1 ARATPGRPQPPTRDR
16 ARLPPAGRG
25 SPPCP
30 RRGSGAARPPA
41 LAIAPGFP
49 GAPGWRRPPR
59 GDGVRSPSTPAC
71 AERPP
76 PSPAHAASSDRRRRA
91 AAPARESG
99 PRAAAPR
106 RGGPSAEKEGGGG
119 SGGSPATRPA
129 ETAGRMAEGAGAR
142 SKGVARL
149 AIEAV
154 LGLDVADRPALGAHH
169 HRVGLRA
176 PLEEAHAPEEVARGH
191 AGRGEHHVAAR
202 ELLQ

>member
-1 ARATPGRPQPPTRDR
+1 
-16 ARLPPAGRG
+16 
-25 SPPCP
+25 
-30 RRGSGAARPPA
+30 
-41 LAIAPGFP
+41 
-49 GAPGWRRPPR
+49 
-59 GDGVRSPSTPAC
+59 PSTPAC

-106 RGGPSAEKEGGGG
+106 RGGPSAEKEGGEG

-202 ELLQ
+202 ELLQGEDLVEVLDAHRAGALGLRLVARLEAALEVAAHAADRRRGEDALGRAVRTSGVG